1 MPTYEYEC
9 TQCGHQFEALQA
21 MSAKPLRKCPE
32 CGKRV
37 KRLIS
42 GGMAIIV
49 RGGSSGSDRPF
60 ACGRDAPCRGSDSP
74 CLKTP
79 CGD

>member
-9 TQCGHQFEALQA
+9 TQCGHQFEAFQN
-21 MSAKPLRKCPE
+21 MSDTPVRQCPE

-42 GGMAIIV
+42 GGGGIIV
-49 RGGSSGSDRPF
+49 KGGAGGSSRPL
-60 ACGRDAPCRGSDSP
+60 ACGRD
-74 CLKTP
+74 TP
-79 CGD
+79 CCGRDTPCDNSPLRE